1 MGVGAADRGLQTA
14 CRADVR
20 HRLRGIGGGRRA
32 LRFGGLRR
40 VGAVPAGG
48 SHHPRQQARQFLGD
62 GRDGSL
68 RPLFGD
74 SFRPARRGG
83 DRCSSGARNGQHG
96 PSSGDRDLEPR
107 LHAVQ
112 PQGQRH
118 ARTAAGEER
127 RYGYG
132 LRASVHDYAGQEVEL
147 RYRCV
152 PAYDR
157 PSGRA
162 VGQELRGGRQVRRGH
177 ARGGRPS
184 ARHRL
189 LDRRRPAAVE
199 CQGGVCHP
207 PHPAPR
213 RALRLHLFRFHR
225 ALHLQAG
232 GGTGGADGR
241 PVPRTAGA
249 ADAHRACD
257 RGGGEFVPADAGHG
271 YHTAR
276 RRDRRGQETGRIQ
289 DFGARRLRAL

>member
-1 MGVGAADRGLQTA
+1 MPARIGQAQRSGRGGARHLPPHHVRDAGQLVLRRLLQAGGDRMGVGAADRGLQTA

-83 DRCSSGARNGQHG
+83 DRCLSGARNGQHG
-96 PSSGDRDLEPR
+96 PSSGDRNMEPR

-132 LRASVHDYAGQEVEL
+132 LRASVHDYAG
-147 RYRCV
+147 
-152 PAYDR
+152 
-157 PSGRA
+157 
-162 VGQELRGGRQVRRGH
+162 
-177 ARGGRPS
+177 
-184 ARHRL
+184 
-189 LDRRRPAAVE
+189 
-199 CQGGVCHP
+199 
-207 PHPAPR
+207 
-213 RALRLHLFRFHR
+213 
-225 ALHLQAG
+225 
-232 GGTGGADGR
+232 
-241 PVPRTAGA
+241 
-249 ADAHRACD
+249 
-257 RGGGEFVPADAGHG
+257 
-271 YHTAR
+271 
-276 RRDRRGQETGRIQ
+276 
-289 DFGARRLRAL
+289 